1 VAPQS
6 RAGRCPMPK
15 DLPRP
20 EVTSEGARALV
31 GAIRVASCPVC
42 RAPLTGRQTVCS
54 GKCRATLSRRRQE
67 QRRQDRDARIATLL
81 REAAQL
87 VEEGQ
92 K

>member
-1 VAPQS
+1 VIGPRLPS
-6 RAGRCPMPK
+6 LLPWVRAALLIRSIPSTPYEEASTLPLDPNGLRDGLPK
-15 DLPRP
+15 
-20 EVTSEGARALV
+20 
-31 GAIRVASCPVC
+31 
-42 RAPLTGRQTVCS
+42 TVCS
-54 GKCRATLSRRRQE
+54 GKCRATLNRRRRE